1 MILFNFYLIFKAQ
14 MDFEGSAKIGSLS
27 VRNFENHNFGYMYQ
41 QDLFCGVLTVKEHLY
56 FMVNYRMICN
66 IIITINTH

>member
-1 MILFNFYLIFKAQ
+1 

-27 VRNFENHNFGYMYQ
+27 VRNFESHNFGYMYQ

-56 FMVNYRMICN
+56 FMVSYRMIFYVILNLRTRCSRLN
-66 IIITINTH
+66 